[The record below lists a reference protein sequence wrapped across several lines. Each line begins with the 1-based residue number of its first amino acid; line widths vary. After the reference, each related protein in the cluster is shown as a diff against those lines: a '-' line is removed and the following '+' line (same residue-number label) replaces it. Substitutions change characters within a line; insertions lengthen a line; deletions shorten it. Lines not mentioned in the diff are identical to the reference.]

1 MRTTAPTLIFKSWS
15 PRWLIKVSLFLVY
28 MPSLVLFFL
37 PIANINAAAG
47 FYGIEPADV
56 QYLVFIYYAGFAGF
70 FPLEKR
76 FYRYFAIKDYFLLL
90 TSFQIFTCL
99 FCYFT
104 RNLELLFI
112 CRFLQGMAL
121 AGCVSFSLNLVFN
134 HIQNETARPI
144 GFSVFFGTLLII
156 IPFDNLITADIID
169 AVNFNEVY
177 KYMMFLFVPGLVM
190 IGMLLNN
197 VRLGKKV
204 PLYALDWPSFIIY
217 SLGICLFCFIMIYGQ
232 EQDWFEGRL
241 ISYAAAALVLLVV
254 IFIARQVSLKRPL
267 INPAVF
273 KYPRL
278 VIGAGLLIVLYI
290 CRFGAALTNTYF
302 LTVLN
307 FDPRNVSYINLL
319 NIGGNIIGLI
329 ISCAMLIQKRPFR
342 LIWIYGYFLVL
353 IYYIW
358 MCFLLSSQGNAS
370 TYYFPLVLLGIG
382 IGMLMASILYFI
394 ITAVPPALR
403 DTSSALCA
411 LFRCVA
417 FCTSVAL
424 INYFDLKQKS
434 LHYNSFRD
442 NLSRANPLL
451 KQSLQKQASMLIREG
466 MQKELA
472 AAASNKL
479 LLKRVTT
486 QDQIRFTM
494 DYYFLIACLVLA
506 VILILALS
514 PSIKTCYIY
523 YKTVKRSSYESI
535 IDQH

>member
-15 PRWLIKVSLFLVY
+15 PKWLVKLSLFLVY

-47 FYGIEPADV
+47 FYGIEQADV
-56 QYLVFIYYAGFAGF
+56 QYLVFTYYAGFAGF

-90 TSFQIFTCL
+90 TSFQIITCL

-112 CRFLQGMAL
+112 CRFLQGIAL
-121 AGCVSFSLNLVFN
+121 ASCVSFSLNLVFN

-156 IPFDNLITADIID
+156 ISFDNFITVDIID

-190 IGMLLNN
+190 IGVLLNN
-197 VRLGKKV
+197 VRLGKKI

-232 EQDWFEGRL
+232 EQYWFDGRF
-241 ISYAAAALVLLVV
+241 IFYAAAALILLIL
-254 IFIARQVSLKRPL
+254 IFIARQTSRKRPL
-267 INPAVF
+267 INLAVF
-273 KYPRL
+273 KYPNL
-278 VIGAGLLIVLYI
+278 LIGASLLIVLYI

-302 LTVLN
+302 LAVLN

-319 NIGGNIIGLI
+319 NIAGNIIGLV

-342 LIWIYGYFLVL
+342 LIWIYGYSLVL
-353 IYYIW
+353 IYYTW
-358 MCFLLSSQGNAS
+358 MCFLLSGQGNAS
-370 TYYFPLVLLGIG
+370 AYYIPLIVLGIG

-394 ITAVPPALR
+394 ITAVPAALR
-403 DTSSALCA
+403 DSSSALCA

-424 INYFDLKQKS
+424 INYLDLKQKT
-434 LHYNSFRD
+434 LHYNSFLD
-442 NLSRANPLL
+442 HYSKDNPLV
-451 KQSLQKQASMLIREG
+451 KQSLRQVTGMLLKGG
-466 MQKELA
+466 MPKGPA
-472 AAASNKL
+472 AAVANRI
-479 LLKRVTT
+479 LLKRVLT
-486 QDQIRFTM
+486 QDQIRFTI
-494 DYYFLIACLVLA
+494 DYYFLIGCLVLI
-506 VILILALS
+506 VLLILAAH
-514 PSIKTCYIY
+514 PM
-523 YKTVKRSSYESI
+523 VKKLYLYLKKSNRQSYESI
-535 IDQH
+535 